1 MKIGEA
7 AEVAGLPVKTLRY
20 YADIGLVEVDR
31 TEAGYRDYDQAAL
44 SKLIFVRRS
53 REFGFSV
60 AECAELLGL
69 YGDDHRSSADVKM
82 IASKRL
88 ADIERKQEEL
98 QRLHDELSRLV
109 SSCRGDDRPDCPIM
123 DYLG

>member
-44 SKLIFVRRS
+44 SKLIFVA
-53 REFGFSV
+53 G
-60 AECAELLGL
+60 
-69 YGDDHRSSADVKM
+69 M
-82 IASKRL
+82 IARTVRL
-88 ADIERKQEEL
+88 WTIWAD
-98 QRLHDELSRLV
+98 
-109 SSCRGDDRPDCPIM
+109 
-123 DYLG
+123 